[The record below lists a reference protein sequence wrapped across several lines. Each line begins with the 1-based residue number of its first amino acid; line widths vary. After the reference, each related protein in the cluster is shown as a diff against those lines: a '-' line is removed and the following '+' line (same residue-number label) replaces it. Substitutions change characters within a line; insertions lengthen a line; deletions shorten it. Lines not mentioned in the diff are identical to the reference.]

1 MSKKISRRKFLVR
14 GSLGTLGV
22 LAVGTYLFRNPLRRT
37 LIETIDATLPSYSG
51 TGTEATL
58 WFELTK
64 ENKVIFHSPKVE
76 MGQGSFTSFAQMIAE
91 ELDVS
96 LDQIVIQ
103 AAATETGIVD
113 GLSTGG
119 SLSIATFWKP
129 LRELAATMREMLK
142 MLAAQKLGVAANS
155 LSTKDGIISGGGKTL
170 TYAAV
175 AEGVTEWPE
184 LDEVPE
190 PRSSGF
196 KHIGKPVQR
205 VDLGPKVFGEPIFGM
220 DAEIPGMLHAAII
233 RPSAIGAKLKS
244 VDTETASKMPGVV
257 QVVKME
263 EWVGIVAQSYPQAL
277 AAKMKMKVEW
287 DIPKVWT
294 NEDLQE
300 ILQVGK
306 GDRLASQK
314 EGDALDPASE
324 DVMTMEFRS
333 PIGAHAQLEPN
344 AAVADYKDG
353 KVTVILSTQVIG
365 ITQKMVA
372 DAMDLELENVNIV
385 PTYLGG
391 GFGRR
396 LNTSHAIQACEL
408 SKAVGKPVKY
418 VFTRKEEFQNDQFRP
433 PTHHIMHGR
442 LGEDGYLDSLEHHY
456 ASGDVSFNS
465 VLLPNFLNNALGTD
479 LGAIR
484 GANIMYHKIPNY
496 HTVQWHLTLPFATSW
511 WRSLGLLANTFAV
524 ESFVDEMALKAKK
537 DPVDFRL
544 KRLDD
549 SPNAKRIRKVIE
561 TAVEK
566 SGYVD
571 EVVDGRAMGLAASID
586 TGTPAAHVA
595 EVSIKDGNI
604 IVHKVTCA
612 VDCGLAVN
620 PDQVRAQCEGA
631 IIMGMSGALY
641 EKMELKDGALTPTIY
656 GPYKMALMRHAPKE
670 IDIHLVQGL
679 DIPMPVGEPP
689 MGPIGAAIGNAVRRL
704 TGKRL
709 TELPIN
715 LEKLEA

>member
-76 MGQGSFTSFAQMIAE
+76 MGQGSFTGFAQMIAD

-142 MLAAQKLGVAANS
+142 VLAAQKLGVAAAS

-205 VDLGPKVFGEPIFGM
+205 VDLAPKVFGAPIFGM

-257 QVVKME
+257 QVVQMD
-263 EWVGIVAQSYPQAL
+263 EWVGIVAQSYPEAL

-314 EGDALDPASE
+314 EGDALDPSSE
-324 DVMTMEFRS
+324 DVVTMEFRS

-372 DAMDLELENVNIV
+372 DAMDLDLENVNIV

-442 LGEDGYLDSLEHHY
+442 LGEDGYLDGLEHHY

-465 VLLPNFLNNALGTD
+465 VLLPNFLNNVLGTD
-479 LGAIR
+479 VGAIR

-496 HTVQWHLTLPFATSW
+496 HTVQWHFTLPFATSW

-524 ESFVDEMALKAKK
+524 ESFVDEMAIKAGK

-549 SPNAKRIRKVIE
+549 SPNAQRIRKVIE

-571 EVVDGRAMGLAASID
+571 EVVEGRAMGLAASID

-595 EVSIKDGNI
+595 ELSIKDGNI

-641 EKMELKDGALTPTIY
+641 EKMELKEGALTPTIY

-670 IDIHLVQGL
+670 IDIHLVQGV

>member
-76 MGQGSFTSFAQMIAE
+76 MGQGSFTGFAQMIAD

-142 MLAAQKLGVAANS
+142 VLAAQKLGVAAAS

-205 VDLGPKVFGEPIFGM
+205 VDLAPKVFGAPIFGM

-257 QVVKME
+257 QVVQMD
-263 EWVGIVAQSYPQAL
+263 EWVGIVAQSYPEAL

-314 EGDALDPASE
+314 EGDALDPSSE
-324 DVMTMEFRS
+324 DVVTMEFRS

-372 DAMDLELENVNIV
+372 EAMDLDLENVNIV

-442 LGEDGYLDSLEHHY
+442 LGEDGYLDGLEHHY

-465 VLLPNFLNNALGTD
+465 VLLPNFLNNVLGTD
-479 LGAIR
+479 VGAIR

-496 HTVQWHLTLPFATSW
+496 HTVQWHFTLPFATSW

-524 ESFVDEMALKAKK
+524 ESFVDEMAIKAGK

-571 EVVDGRAMGLAASID
+571 EVVEGRAMGLAASID

-631 IIMGMSGALY
+631 ITMGMSGALY
-641 EKMELKDGALTPTIY
+641 EKMELKEGALTPTIY

-670 IDIHLVQGL
+670 IDIHLVQGV

>member
-76 MGQGSFTSFAQMIAE
+76 MGQGSFTGFAQMIAD

-142 MLAAQKLGVAANS
+142 VLAAQKLGVAAAS

-190 PRSSGF
+190 LRSSGF

-205 VDLGPKVFGEPIFGM
+205 VDLAPKVFGAPIFGM

-257 QVVKME
+257 QVVQMD
-263 EWVGIVAQSYPQAL
+263 EWVGIVAQSYPEAL

-300 ILQVGK
+300 MLQVGK

-314 EGDALDPASE
+314 EGDTLDPSSE
-324 DVMTMEFRS
+324 DVVTMEFRS

-372 DAMDLELENVNIV
+372 EAMDLDLENVNIV

-442 LGEDGYLDSLEHHY
+442 LGEDGYLDGLEHHY

-479 LGAIR
+479 VGAIR

-511 WRSLGLLANTFAV
+511 WRSLGLLANTFAI
-524 ESFVDEMALKAKK
+524 ESFVDEMALKAGK

-566 SGYVD
+566 SGYVN
-571 EVVDGRAMGLAASID
+571 EVVEGRAMGLAASID

-595 EVSIKDGNI
+595 EVSIEAGNI
-604 IVHKVTCA
+604 VVHKVTCA

-631 IIMGMSGALY
+631 ITMGMSGALY
-641 EKMELKDGALTPTIY
+641 EKMELKEGALTPTIY

-670 IDIHLVQGL
+670 IDIHLVQGV

>member
-76 MGQGSFTSFAQMIAE
+76 MGQGSFTGFAQMIAD

-142 MLAAQKLGVAANS
+142 VLAAQKLGVAAAS

-205 VDLGPKVFGEPIFGM
+205 VDLAPKVFGAPIFGM

-257 QVVKME
+257 QVVQMD
-263 EWVGIVAQSYPQAL
+263 EWVGIVAQSYPEAL

-314 EGDALDPASE
+314 EGDALDPSSE
-324 DVMTMEFRS
+324 DVVTMEFRS

-372 DAMDLELENVNIV
+372 EAMDLDLENVNIV

-442 LGEDGYLDSLEHHY
+442 LGEDGYLDGLEHHY

-465 VLLPNFLNNALGTD
+465 VLLPNFLNNVLGTD
-479 LGAIR
+479 VGAIR

-496 HTVQWHLTLPFATSW
+496 HTVQWHFTLPFATSW

-524 ESFVDEMALKAKK
+524 ESFVDEMAIKAGK

-571 EVVDGRAMGLAASID
+571 EVVEGRAMGLAASID

-641 EKMELKDGALTPTIY
+641 EKMELKEGALTPTIY

-670 IDIHLVQGL
+670 IDIHLVQGV

>member
-76 MGQGSFTSFAQMIAE
+76 MGQGSFTGFAQMIAD

-142 MLAAQKLGVAANS
+142 VLAAQKLGVAAAS

-205 VDLGPKVFGEPIFGM
+205 VDLAPKVFGAPIFGM

-257 QVVKME
+257 QVVQMD
-263 EWVGIVAQSYPQAL
+263 EWVGIVAQSYPEAL

-314 EGDALDPASE
+314 EGDALDPSSE
-324 DVMTMEFRS
+324 DVVTMEFRS

-372 DAMDLELENVNIV
+372 DAMDLDLENVNIV

-442 LGEDGYLDSLEHHY
+442 LGEDGYLDGLEHHY

-465 VLLPNFLNNALGTD
+465 VLLPNFLNNVLGTD
-479 LGAIR
+479 VGAIR

-496 HTVQWHLTLPFATSW
+496 HTVQWHFTLPFATSW

-524 ESFVDEMALKAKK
+524 ESFVDEMAIKAGK

-571 EVVDGRAMGLAASID
+571 EVVEGRAMGLAASID
-586 TGTPAAHVA
+586 TGTPAAHVT

-631 IIMGMSGALY
+631 ITMGMSGALY
-641 EKMELKDGALTPTIY
+641 EKMELKEGALTPTIY

-670 IDIHLVQGL
+670 IDIHLVQGV

>member
-257 QVVKME
+257 QVVQMD
-263 EWVGIVAQSYPQAL
+263 EWVGIVAQSYPEAL

-314 EGDALDPASE
+314 EGDALDPSSE
-324 DVMTMEFRS
+324 DVVTMEFRS

-372 DAMDLELENVNIV
+372 DAMDLDLENVNIV

-442 LGEDGYLDSLEHHY
+442 LGEDGYLDGLEHHY

-465 VLLPNFLNNALGTD
+465 VLLPNFLNNVLGTD
-479 LGAIR
+479 VGAIR

-524 ESFVDEMALKAKK
+524 ESFVDEMAIKAGK

-571 EVVDGRAMGLAASID
+571 EVVEGRAMGLAASID

-641 EKMELKDGALTPTIY
+641 EKMELKEGALTPTIY

-670 IDIHLVQGL
+670 IDIHLVQGV